1 MSKKASKQDLSNGL
15 KVGKKLLIRNDFFS
29 SLVDTNVPVRVNDVS
44 ENTVRFYL
52 LNSDKESGS
61 VETPI
66 DQIFIVDR

>member
-1 MSKKASKQDLSNGL
+1 MSKKVSKQDSSNGL
-15 KVGKKLLIRNDFFS
+15 KVGAKLLIRNDFFS

-61 VETPI
+61 VEAL
-66 DQIFIVDR
+66 